1 MPPRRASPPDDYAAY
16 LLGQAADGAEFTDI
30 TNTTVDGRPAT
41 LVTANVADSLDG
53 SLGCPETGMTAHDCF
68 GLQPDLTLRIA
79 VIDTGDETLL
89 VWVRDIRGAP
99 AEYATFDAMLAS
111 IRFDDERTPS
121 TATTDAPASTP
132 LDGTWTTSF
141 SEAELTSSPLLYDAG
156 EVNADN
162 WGQFTLVLS
171 EGRFELT
178 HEAPGTPSTFTGT
191 FSVDG
196 DVITLDLDANTERFV
211 MRWRLDGDTL
221 TFERDDS
228 LGVGPTP
235 AVIKPWTRQP

>member
-1 MPPRRASPPDDYAAY
+1 MPPRPRLPPDDYAAY

-41 LVTANVADSLDG
+41 LVTATVADSLDG

-79 VIDTGDETLL
+79 VIDVGDETLL

-111 IRFDDERTPS
+111 LRFDDGRAPTITTTTVPS
-121 TATTDAPASTP
+121 PSP

-141 SEAELTSSPLLYDAG
+141 TEAELASSPLL
-156 EVNADN
+156 V
-162 WGQFTLVLS
+162 
-171 EGRFELT
+171 R
-178 HEAPGTPSTFTGT
+178 
-191 FSVDG
+191 
-196 DVITLDLDANTERFV
+196 R
-211 MRWRLDGDTL
+211 R
-221 TFERDDS
+221 
-228 LGVGPTP
+228 
-235 AVIKPWTRQP
+235 